1 MWYFS
6 YFIHPLYPSQRGGR
20 LAFFREIRL
29 NFFVAKGINSH
40 VLFPLKVYHLP
51 LATRFR
57 IKKQKTAGDVHVPKR
72 VYSHVVMCYWKK
84 KKNKKK
90 TISLTLLGYNLS
102 VRLLTEALCVFLI
115 PSFTL
120 LRFHLGLLL
129 GEMSITLP
137 SRCYFCGFAFEKHLQ
152 AAIIRVH
159 EYEVVGNGRLI
170 TNSDQT
176 QSYTVNI
183 LNTIVILFRFFL
195 GRRCANTQ
203 SLNVFFHLKIKTSK
217 WFFMVQYLI
226 Y

>member
-1 MWYFS
+1 MFPSACIHMWWCV
-6 YFIHPLYPSQRGGR
+6 IER
-20 LAFFREIRL
+20 
-29 NFFVAKGINSH
+29 
-40 VLFPLKVYHLP
+40 
-51 LATRFR
+51 
-57 IKKQKTAGDVHVPKR
+57 
-72 VYSHVVMCYWKK
+72 K

-183 LNTIVILFRFFL
+183 LNTIVILFRFFQAE
-195 GRRCANTQ
+195 GVKI
-203 SLNVFFHLKIKTSK
+203 LNHSIFFFFHLKITTSK
-217 WFFMVQYLI
+217 WFFTVRYLI